1 LSEKSPGKA
10 HWLQAGARGSIGRAC
25 AGGETVKNN
34 PTALIAVA
42 AASNWD
48 LFTMVT
54 CDIGNPFHLTPS
66 IRKETVYSVGGER
79 IGPADL

>member
-1 LSEKSPGKA
+1 V
-10 HWLQAGARGSIGRAC
+10 R
-25 AGGETVKNN
+25 N
-34 PTALIAVA
+34 PTAVIAVA

-48 LFTMVT
+48 LLTIVV

-66 IRKETVYSVGGER
+66 IRKETICSVGGER